1 MVCPICLGSLLSLCR
16 RALVSVVRAAAANE
30 DGISLDLNTL
40 DSQMTDHVTVR
51 VIERTPYYA

>member
-1 MVCPICLGSLLSLCR
+1 M
-16 RALVSVVRAAAANE
+16 SVVRAAAANE